1 MFDEIEARG
10 MKVEAIGHRW
20 PHGRGQFTTTLLDA
34 ALMSV
39 LRNLVPLIPLHHP
52 AILRVI
58 EACRRRYPS
67 IPQYVTTDTAFH
79 ATLPQEAYQYVLPR
93 ALIEKSGFRKYGFH
107 GLSFK
112 YVAEKVRRERELRGG
127 GERMVICHL
136 GTGGSEVA
144 ALRDGRAIDV
154 SMGYTGFTGL
164 MMSTRC
170 GDIDPLLPAYLSH
183 LYDAPFNEMGSVAE
197 SAERPVG
204 SHGSHQRHT

>member
-1 MFDEIEARG
+1 MNILVFNCGSSSLTFALYALDADECMEEVLRGKASRVGVKGDQQSSIHFCQAGQKTGREVRLDSHRQAAGLVFDEIEARG

-20 PHGRGQFTTTLLDA
+20 PHGCGQFTTTLLDA

-93 ALIEKSGFRKYGFH
+93 AS
-107 GLSFK
+107 
-112 YVAEKVRRERELRGG
+112 
-127 GERMVICHL
+127 
-136 GTGGSEVA
+136 
-144 ALRDGRAIDV
+144 
-154 SMGYTGFTGL
+154 
-164 MMSTRC
+164 
-170 GDIDPLLPAYLSH
+170 
-183 LYDAPFNEMGSVAE
+183 
-197 SAERPVG
+197 
-204 SHGSHQRHT
+204 